1 MPSTNLCWIHSA
13 KYLCCQDAQTT
24 LSKPHIHPCDGK
36 MDPRGLWS
44 MEEGHRVGE
53 RVGNEEDAKNVL
65 QKLPEK
71 GAFEPA
77 ARQTDRKH
85 PRHTPPS
92 HTHLCLVDPRQ
103 VIFLPRAPRR
113 AALSPWQVQR
123 ERTER
128 FERLW

>member
-1 MPSTNLCWIHSA
+1 
-13 KYLCCQDAQTT
+13 
-24 LSKPHIHPCDGK
+24 
-36 MDPRGLWS
+36 
-44 MEEGHRVGE
+44 MEEEHRVGE

-103 VIFLPRAPRR
+103 SH
-113 AALSPWQVQR
+113 LSPPSPAPCRIEPVAGAEGANR
-123 ERTER
+123 A
-128 FERLW
+128 F

>member
-1 MPSTNLCWIHSA
+1 
-13 KYLCCQDAQTT
+13 
-24 LSKPHIHPCDGK
+24 
-36 MDPRGLWS
+36 

-53 RVGNEEDAKNVL
+53 RVGNEEYAKNVL